1 MGLCLS
7 KWIGTRKTISA
18 LKDKEK
24 IPKKAKAQTSLTN
37 IHGKLNR
44 RGFLSINGEPVNI
57 LLQPKPSPKM
67 LTSPPLIYIVEYLL
81 ELLLLPTLRGFLLHT
96 IVIGEF
102 QHWTSLNDSV
112 CFCGPKNEKKE

>member
-37 IHGKLNR
+37 INSKLNR
-44 RGFLSINGEPVNI
+44 RRFLSINGEPVNI

-67 LTSPPLIYIVEYLL
+67 LTSPPSIYIVEYLL
-81 ELLLLPTLRGFLLHT
+81 ELLLLPTLRGFLLHDHCHRRIRT
-96 IVIGEF
+96 LDISQRQRVF
-102 QHWTSLNDSV
+102 LW
-112 CFCGPKNEKKE
+112 P